1 MTMMLPRAFADA
13 HVRALTALLFA
24 TVVLPQAPAPAPATA
39 PANATAPAPA
49 PQLTHGPFRGH
60 ADAQSLHVWARAA
73 AAGEHR
79 LELLPADGGKS
90 VGATAMATADNDF
103 TLRFALSGLAAGT
116 TYGVRIVRGDVV
128 VHEDL
133 AAGWTAGLP
142 DDARTATVAFGS
154 CANDR
159 GVREQPI
166 WDRIRAAKPHA
177 LALLGDTPYID
188 SGDVDARRRR
198 HQDFFDQPAI
208 AATLRRIPTWTTWDD
223 HDYALNDQFGD
234 VKAAATARAVFVDY
248 HAHASY
254 GDGARGVWT
263 SFRQGPIEVFLLD
276 PRSCADTGPS
286 PLAPNARTAL
296 GAAQVEW
303 LQQGLRASTAPVK
316 VLASGMVW
324 NSGVRPGK
332 KDCWG
337 NWAAERDALFRWL
350 GDAGIEGV
358 VLVSGDVHRSRV
370 IVHPTRALAGYD
382 LPEFVTSPLA
392 GNVLDENNVAV
403 PGLRFDAGE
412 PHSCMLLTVASA
424 PDDPDGGRLRAT
436 FQAGDGREF
445 HAFELS
451 LARLAGLDAA
461 PAYRTIAANL
471 RARLGAELELPEFD
485 RAEPGEPVQPPG
497 PEWQPLIDAFA
508 ADLAAWHAVAGLRR
522 CRFAPASK
530 AGGYG
535 EFLAEM
541 LQPIQALLHLGD
553 ATAARALAARDFDR
567 VGRVIACQL
576 GLANHVRDERSAL
589 GWGMACVAEA
599 RAAALLQRLAGAGA
613 AAAPFVAAARAHLA
627 ARPPAAAVAEM
638 LAVACERD
646 LAASLAAQVPDGSKE
661 AAVAARFGDEVK
673 AAFRAELA
681 PLAAAARAFGEPPTA
696 EQLAALQ
703 AVSDAWRPR
712 MARLKRKWKALAA
725 DEMADP
731 ALAGDLGF
739 ILLTML
745 APPFEELHSEH
756 VKVGAALADAVK

>member
-1 MTMMLPRAFADA
+1 MTMIASLA
-13 HVRALTALLFA
+13 VSLLA
-24 TVVLPQAPAPAPATA
+24 AAAAPQAQPQSNPAP
-39 PANATAPAPA
+39 
-49 PQLTHGPFRGH
+49 LTHGPFRGH
-60 ADAQSLHVWARAA
+60 VDGAAMHVWARAA
-73 AAGEHR
+73 APGEHR
-79 LELLPADGGKS
+79 LELLPRAGGAP
-90 VGATAMATADNDF
+90 VAAAATATADNDL
-103 TLRFALSGLAAGT
+103 TLHFRASGLARGVA
-116 TYGVRIVRGDVV
+116 YGVRIVRGDVV

-142 DDARTATVAFGS
+142 DDAGAATVAFGS

-166 WDRIRAAKPHA
+166 WGRILARNPDA
-177 LALLGDTPYID
+177 LVLLGDTPYID
-188 SGDVDARRRR
+188 SGEVDARRRR

-208 AATLRRIPTWTTWDD
+208 AATLRRVPTWTTWDD

-234 VKAAATARAVFVDY
+234 VKSAATARAVFVDY
-248 HAHASY
+248 HAHAGY

-276 PRSCADTGPS
+276 PRTCADTGPS

-296 GAAQVEW
+296 GAAQIEW
-303 LQQGLRASTAPVK
+303 LQQGLRASAAPVK

-324 NSGVRPGK
+324 NGGVRPGK

-337 NWAAERDALFRWL
+337 NWAEERDALFRWI

-412 PHSCMLLTVASA
+412 PHSCMLLAVDSA
-424 PDDPDGGRLRAT
+424 AGDLDGGRLRAS

-445 HAFELS
+445 HAFELPLS
-451 LARLAGLDAA
+451 RLSGLDAA
-461 PAYRTIAANL
+461 PAYRVIAANL

-497 PEWQPLIDAFA
+497 PEWQPLLDAFA

-530 AGGYG
+530 PGGDN

-541 LQPIQALLHLGD
+541 LQPIQALLQLGD
-553 ATAARALAARDFDR
+553 ATAARALAIRDFDR

-576 GLANHVRDERSAL
+576 GLANHLRDERSAL
-589 GWGMACVAEA
+589 GWGMACVAEE

-613 AAAPFVAAARAHLA
+613 AAAPSVAAARAHLA
-627 ARPPAAAVAEM
+627 ARPPAAAVADI
-638 LAVACERD
+638 LAVACERN
-646 LAASLAAQVPDGSKE
+646 LAGALATAVPDGSKE

-681 PLAAAARAFGEPPTA
+681 PLAAAARALGEPPTA
-696 EQLAALQ
+696 EQLGAMQTLTG
-703 AVSDAWRPR
+703 AWRPR
-712 MARLKRKWKALAA
+712 MALLKRKWKALAA
-725 DEMADP
+725 DDLADP
-731 ALAGDLGF
+731 TLAQDLGF
-739 ILLTML
+739 ILLTMI
-745 APPFEELHSEH
+745 APPFESLHGEH
-756 VKVGAALADAVK
+756 IKVGAALADAVK

>member
-1 MTMMLPRAFADA
+1 MTMIASLA
-13 HVRALTALLFA
+13 VSLLA
-24 TVVLPQAPAPAPATA
+24 AAAAPQAQPQSNPAP
-39 PANATAPAPA
+39 
-49 PQLTHGPFRGH
+49 LTHGPFRGH
-60 ADAQSLHVWARAA
+60 VDGAAMHVWARAA
-73 AAGEHR
+73 APGEHR
-79 LELLPADGGKS
+79 LELLPRAGGAP
-90 VGATAMATADNDF
+90 VAAAATATADNDL
-103 TLRFALSGLAAGT
+103 TLHFRASGLARGVA
-116 TYGVRIVRGDVV
+116 YGVRIVRGDVV

-142 DDARTATVAFGS
+142 DDAGAATVAFGS

-166 WDRIRAAKPHA
+166 WGRIFARNPDA
-177 LALLGDTPYID
+177 LVLLGDTPYID

-208 AATLRRIPTWTTWDD
+208 AATLRRVPTWTTWDD

-248 HAHASY
+248 HAHAGY

-286 PLAPNARTAL
+286 ALAPNARTAL
-296 GAAQVEW
+296 GAAQIEW

-324 NSGVRPGK
+324 NGGVRPGK

-337 NWAAERDALFRWL
+337 NWAEERDALFRWI

-392 GNVLDENNVAV
+392 GNVLEENNVAV

-424 PDDPDGGRLRAT
+424 AGDPDGGRLRAS

-445 HAFELS
+445 HAFELPLS
-451 LARLAGLDAA
+451 GLVGLDAA
-461 PAYRTIAANL
+461 PAYRAIAANL
-471 RARLGAELELPEFD
+471 RARLGAELDLPELD
-485 RAEPGEPVQPPG
+485 SAEPGDRLQPPG
-497 PEWQPLIDAFA
+497 PGWKPLIDAFA

-522 CRFAPASK
+522 CRFAPPSRP
-530 AGGYG
+530 GQDG
-535 EFLAEM
+535 ELLAEM
-541 LQPIQALLHLGD
+541 LRPIQAMLQLGD
-553 ATAARALAARDFDR
+553 ATAARALADRDFD
-567 VGRVIACQL
+567 VLGRVIACQL
-576 GLANHVRDERSAL
+576 GLANHLRDQRSAL

-599 RAAALLQRLAGAGA
+599 RAAALLSALAGAGA
-613 AAAPFVAAARAHLA
+613 VAAPSVAAARAHLA
-627 ARPPAAAVAEM
+627 ARPTAAAMADM
-638 LAVACERD
+638 LAVACERE
-646 LAASLAAQVPDGSKE
+646 LAAGFNQLCRGDSKR
-661 AAVAARFGDEVK
+661 AAVAARYGDEVK
-673 AAFRAELA
+673 SAFRAELA
-681 PLAAAARAFGEPPTA
+681 QLVAAFRARGESATTDRSAASRATTE
-696 EQLAALQ
+696 
-703 AVSDAWRPR
+703 DWRPR
-712 MARLKRKWKALAA
+712 MAALKRKWAALAA
-725 DEMADP
+725 DDLADP

-739 ILLTML
+739 MLLTML
-745 APPFEELHSEH
+745 APPFEELHGEY